1 MTRFAPVLLLC
12 VLGACATPEKLC
24 IQDAT
29 KDLKIVQNL
38 IATTEANL
46 LRGYAVQT
54 EERRVVFTDFCLGG
68 RRSNVGV
75 SFCNRSEPVTKRTPV
90 AIDVA
95 AERRK
100 LRELKRREARL
111 LEGIPAALKA
121 CEKV

>member
-1 MTRFAPVLLLC
+1 MTRFAPVLLIC
-12 VLGACATPEKLC
+12 ALGACATSEKLC

-29 KDLKIVQNL
+29 KDLKIVQSL

-46 LRGYAVQT
+46 LRGYAVET
-54 EERRVVFTDFCLGG
+54 EERRVVFTDFCLGS

-100 LRELKRREARL
+100 LRELKRREAKL
-111 LEGIPAALKA
+111 LEGIPAALDA
-121 CEKV
+121 CDKV